1 MYHTLIA
8 LGYLIIKITPT
19 VLQKRKN
26 INFKNNHTHIIII
39 SPPEENSKNTL
50 HEKNSLKYFTEY
62 RRRFR

>member
-50 HEKNSLKYFTEY
+50 A
-62 RRRFR
+62 